1 MRYWLCVEDYKKGG
15 EKHSEQIEIAK
26 LPNNNSNNK

>member
-1 MRYWLCVEDYKKGG
+1 MTVYLRAEEKGG

-26 LPNNNSNNK
+26 VPNNNSNNE